1 MSANQSELNK
11 LLLQFKQGKLRG
23 PMGPQGPLGPT
34 GLTGPQGSI
43 GLTGPK
49 GFQGPEGPT
58 GPKGSTGLQ
67 GPIGLT
73 GSTGQTGSQGPTG
86 ETGPIGP
93 QGPEGPQGPIGPIGE
108 TGLTGD
114 IGPDGPQGPTGSQ
127 GPTGITPTFK
137 GDWVSQSYSYYD
149 VVRYTD
155 GAQYINTSFSG
166 LTATDIPTQSA
177 YWKNTLLGLKDSDS
191 SNLTKLSTLYDAN
204 TTNTIIGGNSPDV
217 GENNVCIGN
226 NTRSSSTTGSGN
238 VIVGRAAGQ
247 RSLGTNNVII
257 GNIAGLDSNGSNDVY
272 IGFNCQPTDTAEN
285 DQFKVASNSHTL
297 IEGDFTT
304 GNVAIPHT
312 LTCSDVYFSGG
323 YLSTLST
330 RTTALETDNTA
341 IKTAATALDS
351 NINNRFRFK
360 QFSLDGYSLGYG
372 APYEVTTF
380 PMTTI
385 GLYKISYH
393 VNLRPHVGSYLQ
405 VWMQKGSLSI
415 NRGNAILGSVRSLE
429 ITDPSLQ
436 RYESTSAE
444 FYFQNQDTFSL
455 SLVLLNGHASEA
467 AVIQVPGET
476 WIQQTIISERIDL

>member
-34 GLTGPQGSI
+34 GLTGSQGPR
-43 GLTGPK
+43 GLTGP
-49 GFQGPEGPT
+49 QGPT
-58 GPKGSTGLQ
+58 GSTGPIGPTGIQ

-73 GSTGQTGSQGPTG
+73 GPVGQTGSQGPKG
-86 ETGPIGP
+86 ETGSIGP
-93 QGPEGPQGPIGPIGE
+93 QGLEGPQGPIGLTGPQGPIGE
-108 TGLTGD
+108 TGLTG
-114 IGPDGPQGPTGSQ
+114 PQGLIGETGPIGLT
-127 GPTGITPTFK
+127 GP
-137 GDWVSQSYSYYD
+137 
-149 VVRYTD
+149 
-155 GAQYINTSFSG
+155 SG
-166 LTATDIPTQSA
+166 LTST
-177 YWKNTLLGLKDSDS
+177 DS

-405 VWMQKGSLSI
+405 VWMQKGSLGIDRS
-415 NRGNAILGSVRSLE
+415 NAILGSVRSLE

-476 WIQQTIISERIDL
+476 WIVQTIISERIDL